1 MKKLLPFL
9 LALCCL
15 MFCACAS
22 KPKEKAPIPEAKAL
36 VSELL
41 ASGAFSEDLA
51 VAEDDVGRFLYALE
65 ALNAPGLTAIWRSP
79 SCPAQTRR
87 TLRLPIR
94 NVGTGCKT

>member
-51 VAEDDVGRFLYALE
+51 ASPP
-65 ALNAPGLTAIWRSP
+65 APLPRRSP

-87 TLRLPIR
+87 TPRLPIR

>member
-36 VSELL
+36 VS
-41 ASGAFSEDLA
+41 
-51 VAEDDVGRFLYALE
+51 
-65 ALNAPGLTAIWRSP
+65 
-79 SCPAQTRR
+79 
-87 TLRLPIR
+87 
-94 NVGTGCKT
+94 